1 MRPPRLGVELK
12 IVFQL
17 FSNKS
22 PDEKISVI
30 EKLLMF
36 NESFL
41 FPLFFG
47 LFYVIILPFI
57 SVFFERLLIFTK
69 SFKIENT
76 YRVETKKIKDKI
88 FTIKLGLEFF
98 NANGKEGV
106 KKFNEIGITNLM
118 LDLKLKDIPE
128 TVYKAIKALDDIEFG
143 FLTIHGQG
151 GKKLIEN
158 AKKAASEIKSKPNIM
173 MVTILTALS
182 DSDLKDL
189 GNDNTVV
196 EQVGKLAKMAKE
208 MKVGVI
214 CSGHEAKI
222 VRKIIGSDLLIF
234 TPGIRM
240 QNENKDDQKRVCT
253 PKESI
258 KNGASKIIM
267 GRSLMKGDIE
277 ENLNQVAASIKI

>member
-1 MRPPRLGVELK
+1 V
-12 IVFQL
+12 
-17 FSNKS
+17 NK
-22 PDEKISVI
+22 
-30 EKLLMF
+30 
-36 NESFL
+36 
-41 FPLFFG
+41 
-47 LFYVIILPFI
+47 IILALDTTNLEEAI
-57 SVFFERLLIFTK
+57 NI
-69 SFKIENT
+69 
-76 YRVETKKIKDKI
+76 TKKIKDKI

-158 AKKAASEIKSKPNIM
+158 AKKAASEIKSKPKIM
-173 MVTILTALS
+173 MVTILTSLT
-182 DSDLKDL
+182 DDDLKDM

-196 EQVGKLAKMAKE
+196 EQVEKLAKVARE
-208 MKVGVI
+208 MKVGIV

-222 VRKIIGSDLLIF
+222 VRKIIGQNLLIF
-234 TPGIRM
+234 TPGVRM
-240 QNENKDDQKRVCT
+240 NKDNKDDQQRVCT

-258 KNGASKIIM
+258 GNGSDKIIM
-267 GRSLMKGDIE
+267 GRSLMIGNIE